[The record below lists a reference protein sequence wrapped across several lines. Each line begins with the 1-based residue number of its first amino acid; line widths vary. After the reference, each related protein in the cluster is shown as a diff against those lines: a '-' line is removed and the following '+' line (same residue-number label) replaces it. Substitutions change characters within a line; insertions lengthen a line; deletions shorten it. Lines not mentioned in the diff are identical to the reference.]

1 VYETTSGRNAGS
13 LLPSMSLMMRSAWM
27 GASLS
32 ADEVIA
38 LIAVVKLVWD
48 EHSEQRIC
56 NGRKLNNCPM
66 EVKT

>member
-1 VYETTSGRNAGS
+1 
-13 LLPSMSLMMRSAWM
+13 MRSAWM

-56 NGRKLNNCPM
+56 NGRKLNNCLM